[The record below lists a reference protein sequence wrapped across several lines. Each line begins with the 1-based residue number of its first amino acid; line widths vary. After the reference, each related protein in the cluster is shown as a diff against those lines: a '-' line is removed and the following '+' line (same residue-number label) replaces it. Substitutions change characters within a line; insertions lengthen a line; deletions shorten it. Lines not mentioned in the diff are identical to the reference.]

1 MDNTDKLQI
10 IYDYDYLNAGED
22 IDSGSL
28 FIRSLRNELSGTA
41 SANNIDII
49 PSTEVGA
56 YKWASIHLTGTWSA
70 TINVQGSNDH
80 VNWVSI
86 AVNNTAAA
94 NQQFT
99 VGIGAGGMYA
109 FPISFRY
116 LRVRTV
122 AYVSGTVTA
131 TAELFSLPSF
141 PSSMGV
147 AITQQSALTVG
158 ASSATAA
165 AVPATAHYM
174 GMLGQDGNL
183 IGLRSGEIDSV
194 TTGSL
199 RTTPYLYDG
208 TKSDRARTLSKIK
221 NVYANV
227 AGNTLLWAPA
237 AGKRFRILACR
248 VTVTAN
254 VAISGGGILDI
265 RMYDGAAASI
275 GLSHSL
281 YCPGTGVT
289 TVPGTA
295 YDSGWIDL
303 RNGYL
308 SSTIDNSLNIN
319 LSQAL
324 TAGGVQTIVI
334 GTEE

>member
-1 MDNTDKLQI
+1 
-10 IYDYDYLNAGED
+10 
-22 IDSGSL
+22 
-28 FIRSLRNELSGTA
+28 
-41 SANNIDII
+41 
-49 PSTEVGA
+49 
-56 YKWASIHLTGTWSA
+56 
-70 TINVQGSNDH
+70 
-80 VNWVSI
+80 
-86 AVNNTAAA
+86 
-94 NQQFT
+94 
-99 VGIGAGGMYA
+99 
-109 FPISFRY
+109 
-116 LRVRTV
+116 
-122 AYVSGTVTA
+122 
-131 TAELFSLPSF
+131 
-141 PSSMGV
+141 MGV
-147 AITQQSALTVG
+147 AITQQSTLTVG
-158 ASSATAA
+158 ASSATAS

-183 IGLRSGEIDSV
+183 IGLRSGEIDNV

-221 NVYANV
+221 NVYAN
-227 AGNTLLWAPA
+227 ALGNTSLWTPA

-265 RMYDGAAASI
+265 RMYDGAATSI

-281 YCPGTGVT
+281 YCPSTSVT

-308 SSTIDNSLNIN
+308 SSTIDNPLNIN